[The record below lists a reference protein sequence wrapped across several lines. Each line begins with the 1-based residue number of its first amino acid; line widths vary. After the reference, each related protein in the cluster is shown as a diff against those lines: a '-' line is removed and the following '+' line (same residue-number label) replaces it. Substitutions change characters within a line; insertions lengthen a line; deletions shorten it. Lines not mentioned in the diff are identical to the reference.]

1 MVFIPLTARAKNWL
15 REHTLGLVCPGVHA
29 HLVLS
34 QRVATVL
41 KRRVASHPVHPRD
54 RLDLREP
61 SITGFQGSGA
71 PMSPLRAARAP
82 LS

>member
-41 KRRVASHPVHPRD
+41 KRALRD
-54 RLDLREP
+54 ER
-61 SITGFQGSGA
+61 GGGGV
-71 PMSPLRAARAP
+71 
-82 LS
+82 